1 MHANQ
6 DAVKINNYNI
16 SNINDGTILLYCGH
30 LPLLSQI
37 HSRHS
42 YAQTS
47 MHGPRMFWVPLQ

>member
-1 MHANQ
+1 M
-6 DAVKINNYNI
+6 NNYNI

-47 MHGPRMFWVPLQ
+47 MHGPRVFWVPLQ